1 MPHGHSH
8 GSGSCEHEA
17 ADVDNALEMGIQYS
31 LYTKID
37 LNNLECLNEG
47 TDGSGKTVFKPYEER
62 LNFEKF
68 VESDADEELLFNI
81 PFSGNIKLK
90 GFRIIGAND
99 DSHPKKIR
107 LFKNRPGMTFD
118 DAKVIADQE
127 FDLYRDPT
135 GELEYPTKIVVFSSV
150 HHLTLHIPT
159 NFGEDQTKIYY
170 IGLKGEFTPAHVHGV
185 TICNYEIKPNVS
197 DHKTNTFD
205 HVNHTIQ

>member
-8 GSGSCEHEA
+8 GGGSCEHESQ
-17 ADVDNALEMGIQYS
+17 DVDNALEMGIQYS

-37 LNNLECLNEG
+37 TENLECLNES
-47 TDGSGKTVFKPYEER
+47 TDGSGKCVFKPYEER

-81 PFSGNIKLK
+81 PFTGNIKLK

-118 DAKVIADQE
+118 DAKAQADQE
-127 FDLYRDPT
+127 FDVYRDPT
-135 GELEYPTKIVVFSSV
+135 GEFEYPTKVVTFSSV
-150 HHLTLHIPT
+150 HHLTMHIPK
-159 NFGEDQTKIYY
+159 NFGDDQTKVYY
-170 IGLKGEFTPAHVHGV
+170 IGLKGEWAPAHVHGV
-185 TICNYEIKPNVS
+185 TICNYESKPNMS
-197 DHKTNTFD
+197 DHKNDVFD
-205 HVNHTIQ
+205 HVNHAIQ